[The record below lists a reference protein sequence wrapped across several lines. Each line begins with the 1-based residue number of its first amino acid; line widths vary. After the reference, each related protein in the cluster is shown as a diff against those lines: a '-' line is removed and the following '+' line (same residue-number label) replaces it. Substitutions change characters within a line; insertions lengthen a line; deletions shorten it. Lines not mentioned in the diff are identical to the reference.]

1 LRVGAAD
8 ERKSRGL
15 ANLICVLGVHR
26 RLIFY
31 TIITPKNF
39 ASSLTSY
46 INDTMKILL
55 VNPEFPE
62 TYWSFRHA
70 LPFEGKRCVFP
81 PLGLL
86 TVSSLLPQ
94 TCERRL
100 VDLNIES
107 LKDSQIEWAD
117 MIFIT
122 GMLAQKQSLHEVVKR
137 CKQRGKMIVLGG
149 PYVTST
155 IEELPYAD
163 HIFQGEAE
171 TTLPQFFKDLELGQ
185 TKRTY
190 KAPERP
196 PLALTPVADFGLVK
210 LNKYSC
216 MSVQYSRGCPFSCEF
231 CDIIEIYGRVPRT
244 KSNQQMLAEFDA
256 LKELGWRG
264 QLFIVDDNFIGNKK
278 NVRLFMPALIEWQK
292 KNGFPF
298 SLLTEASVNLAD
310 DDELLNSMKEA
321 GFRRVFLGIETPVEE
336 SLIEAQ
342 KSQNRGNLLDSVRKI
357 QSHGMEVMAGF
368 IVGFDNDPDDIFE
381 RQIEFIRESAIP
393 MAMVGMLNALPDTQL
408 WKRLEREGRLL
419 GADATGNN
427 TIATVNFI
435 PKMDVDKLVSG
446 YQRIM
451 KTIYKPSE
459 YYRRALD
466 SLQRTPQDVPEAH
479 QYHGLKA
486 VTALLRITFKLGVLD
501 AERREFWR
509 FFIKAAHKH
518 RDRMAEL
525 LRHAAMA
532 YHFRKL
538 NESYGDT

>member
-1 LRVGAAD
+1 M
-8 ERKSRGL
+8 S
-15 ANLICVLGVHR
+15 
-26 RLIFY
+26 
-31 TIITPKNF
+31 
-39 ASSLTSY
+39 
-46 INDTMKILL
+46 TMKVLL
-55 VNPEFPE
+55 VNPKFPE

-70 LPFEGKRCVFP
+70 LPFEGKRSVFP

-86 TVSSLLPQ
+86 TVSGLLPRSY
-94 TCERRL
+94 ERRL
-100 VDLNIES
+100 VDLEIES
-107 LKDSQIEWAD
+107 LKTSQIEWAD
-117 MIFIT
+117 MVFIT
-122 GMLAQKQSLHEVVKR
+122 GMLAQKESLHEIVERCRKLGKR
-137 CKQRGKMIVLGG
+137 IVLGG

-171 TTLPQFFKDLELGQ
+171 TTLPQFFEDLERG
-185 TKRTY
+185 TAKRTY

-196 PLALTPVADFGLVK
+196 PMSLAPIADFGLVNMK
-210 LNKYSC
+210 KYSC

-231 CDIIEIYGRVPRT
+231 CDIIEIYGRIPRT
-244 KSNQQMLAEFDA
+244 KSNQQVIAEFNE
-256 LKELGWRG
+256 LKRLGWRG
-264 QLFIVDDNFIGNKK
+264 PLFIVDDNFIGNKK
-278 NVRLFMPALIEWQK
+278 NVRLLMPELIEWQK
-292 KNGFPF
+292 KNGYPF

-310 DDELLNSMKEA
+310 DDDLLSAMKEA

-336 SLIEAQ
+336 SLKEAQ
-342 KSQNRGNLLDSVRKI
+342 KSQNRGNLLESVRKI
-357 QSHGMEVMAGF
+357 QSHGMEVMGGF
-368 IVGFDNDPDDIFE
+368 IVGFDNDPEDIFE

-408 WKRLEREGRLL
+408 WKRLEKEGRLL

-435 PKMDVDKLVSG
+435 PKMDVDTLIAG

-451 KTIYKPSE
+451 RTIYKPSE

-466 SLQRTPQDVPEAH
+466 SLQRVPQDVPEAH
-479 QYHGLKA
+479 QYHGIKA
-486 VTALLRITFKLGVLD
+486 VKAFLRIAFKLGVLD

-509 FFIKAAHKH
+509 FFLEAARTHH
-518 RDRMAEL
+518 DRMTEL

>member
-1 LRVGAAD
+1 MMM
-8 ERKSRGL
+8 
-15 ANLICVLGVHR
+15 H
-26 RLIFY
+26 
-31 TIITPKNF
+31 
-39 ASSLTSY
+39 
-46 INDTMKILL
+46 TMKVLL
-55 VNPEFPE
+55 VNPEFPD

-70 LPFEGKRCVFP
+70 LPFEGKRSVFP
-81 PLGLL
+81 PLGLM
-86 TVSSLLPQ
+86 TVSGLLPRS
-94 TCERRL
+94 CERRL
-100 VDLNIES
+100 VDLNVER
-107 LKDSQIEWAD
+107 LKTSQIEWAD
-117 MIFIT
+117 MVFIT
-122 GMLAQKQSLHEVVKR
+122 GMLAQKKSLHETVER
-137 CKQRGKMIVLGG
+137 CRKLGKIIVLGG

-171 TTLPQFFKDLELGQ
+171 TTLPQFFRDLESG
-185 TKRTY
+185 TAKRTY

-196 PLALTPVADFGLVK
+196 PMSLAPIADFGLVNMK
-210 LNKYSC
+210 KYSN
-216 MSVQYSRGCPFSCEF
+216 MSIQYSRGCPFSCEF

-244 KSNQQMLAEFDA
+244 KSNQQVIAEFDE
-256 LKELGWRG
+256 LYRLGWRG
-264 QLFIVDDNFIGNKK
+264 PLFIVDDNFIGNKK
-278 NVRLFMPALIEWQK
+278 HVRMLMPDLIQWQK
-292 KNGFPF
+292 KHGYPF

-310 DDELLNSMKEA
+310 DEDLLMGMKEA

-336 SLIEAQ
+336 SLREAQ
-342 KSQNRGNLLDSVRKI
+342 KSQNRGNLLDSVRRI

-368 IVGFDNDPDDIFE
+368 IVGFDNDPEDIFE

-393 MAMVGMLNALPDTQL
+393 LAMVGMLNALPDTQL
-408 WKRLEREGRLL
+408 WKRLEKEGRLL
-419 GADATGNN
+419 GDDATGNN

-435 PKMDVDKLVSG
+435 PKMDVDTLIAG

-451 KTIYKPSE
+451 RTIYKPSE

-466 SLQRTPQDVPEAH
+466 SLQRVPQDIPEAH

-486 VTALLRITFKLGVLD
+486 IKAFLRIAFKLGIVD

-509 FFIKAAHKH
+509 FFLKALRTH
-518 RDRMAEL
+518 RDRMTEL

>member
-1 LRVGAAD
+1 MRV
-8 ERKSRGL
+8 
-15 ANLICVLGVHR
+15 
-26 RLIFY
+26 
-31 TIITPKNF
+31 
-39 ASSLTSY
+39 
-46 INDTMKILL
+46 LL

-62 TYWSFRHA
+62 TYWSFRYA
-70 LPFEGKRCVFP
+70 LPFEGKRSVFP
-81 PLGLL
+81 PLSLL
-86 TVSSLLPQ
+86 TVSSLLPRD
-94 TCERRL
+94 CERRL
-100 VDLNIES
+100 VDLNIER

-117 MIFIT
+117 MVFIT
-122 GMLAQKQSLHEVVKR
+122 GMLTQKVSLHEVVQR
-137 CKQRGKMIVLGG
+137 CKRLGKKIVLGG

-155 IEELPYAD
+155 IEELPDAD

-171 TTLPQFFKDLELGQ
+171 TTLPQFFIDLERGEA
-185 TKRTY
+185 KRTY

-196 PLALTPVADFGLVK
+196 PMAITPIPDFALANLK
-210 LNKYSC
+210 KYSC
-216 MSVQYSRGCPFSCEF
+216 MSLQYSRGCPFSCEF

-244 KSNQQMLAEFDA
+244 KSNQQILAEFDA
-256 LKELGWRG
+256 LNRLGWRG
-264 QLFIVDDNFIGNKK
+264 PLFIVDDNFIGNKK
-278 NVRLFMPALIEWQK
+278 NVRLLLPEIIEWQR

-310 DDELLNSMKEA
+310 DEDLLTAMKDA

-336 SLIEAQ
+336 SLKEAQ
-342 KSQNRGNLLDSVRKI
+342 KSQNRGNLLDSVRRI
-357 QSHGMEVMAGF
+357 QNHGMEVMAGF
-368 IVGFDNDPDDIFE
+368 IVGFDNDPEDIFE

-435 PKMDVDKLVSG
+435 PRMDVDTLVKG

-451 KTIYKPSE
+451 RTIYTPKE
-459 YYRRALD
+459 YYRRALE
-466 SLQRTPQDVPEAH
+466 SLQRVPQDFPEAH
-479 QYHGLKA
+479 QYHGFKA
-486 VTALLRITFKLGVLD
+486 VTAFLRVAFKLGVLD

-509 FFIKAAHKH
+509 FFIRAARTHH
-518 RDRMAEL
+518 DRMVEL

>member
-1 LRVGAAD
+1 
-8 ERKSRGL
+8 
-15 ANLICVLGVHR
+15 
-26 RLIFY
+26 
-31 TIITPKNF
+31 
-39 ASSLTSY
+39 
-46 INDTMKILL
+46 MKVLL
-55 VNPEFPE
+55 VNPKFPD

-70 LPFEGKRCVFP
+70 LPFEGKRSVFP
-81 PLGLL
+81 PLGLM
-86 TVSSLLPQ
+86 TVSGLLPRD
-94 TCERRL
+94 CERRL
-100 VDLNIES
+100 VDLEIES
-107 LKDSQIEWAD
+107 LKTSQIDWAD
-117 MIFIT
+117 MVFIT
-122 GMLAQKQSLHEVVKR
+122 GMLAQKQSLHEVVER
-137 CKQRGKMIVLGG
+137 CRQRGKKIVLGG

-155 IEELPYAD
+155 IEELPHAD

-171 TTLPQFFKDLELGQ
+171 TTLPQFFQDLERGT
-185 TKRTY
+185 TKRIY

-196 PLALTPVADFGLVK
+196 PMSLAPIADFGLVNMK
-210 LNKYSC
+210 KYSN
-216 MSVQYSRGCPFSCEF
+216 MSIQYSRGCPFSCEF
-231 CDIIEIYGRVPRT
+231 CDIIEIYGRIPRT
-244 KSNQQMLAEFDA
+244 KSNQQVIAEFNE
-256 LKELGWRG
+256 LKRLGWRG
-264 QLFIVDDNFIGNKK
+264 PLFIVDDNFIGNKK
-278 NVRLFMPALIEWQK
+278 NVRLLLPAIIEWQK
-292 KNGFPF
+292 QNGYPF

-310 DDELLNSMKEA
+310 DEDLLAAMKDA

-336 SLIEAQ
+336 SLKEAQ
-342 KSQNRGNLLDSVRKI
+342 KSQNRGNLLDSVRRI

-435 PKMDVDKLVSG
+435 PKMDVDTLIAG

-451 KTIYKPSE
+451 RTIYKPSE

-466 SLQRTPQDVPEAH
+466 SLQRVPQDIPEAH
-479 QYHGLKA
+479 QYHGIKA
-486 VTALLRITFKLGVLD
+486 VKAFLRIAFKLGVLD

-509 FFIKAAHKH
+509 FFLEAARTHH
-518 RDRMAEL
+518 DRMTEL

>member
-1 LRVGAAD
+1 M
-8 ERKSRGL
+8 
-15 ANLICVLGVHR
+15 
-26 RLIFY
+26 
-31 TIITPKNF
+31 IIR
-39 ASSLTSY
+39 A
-46 INDTMKILL
+46 MKVLL
-55 VNPEFPE
+55 VNPKFPD

-70 LPFEGKRCVFP
+70 LPFEGKRSVFP
-81 PLGLL
+81 PLGLM
-86 TVSSLLPQ
+86 TVSGLLPRD
-94 TCERRL
+94 CERRL
-100 VDLNIES
+100 VDLEIES
-107 LKDSQIEWAD
+107 LKTSQIDWAD
-117 MIFIT
+117 MVFIT
-122 GMLAQKQSLHEVVKR
+122 GMLAQKQSLHEVVER
-137 CKQRGKMIVLGG
+137 CRQRGKKIVLGG

-155 IEELPYAD
+155 IEELPHAD

-171 TTLPQFFKDLELGQ
+171 TTLPQFFQDLERGT
-185 TKRTY
+185 TKRIY

-196 PLALTPVADFGLVK
+196 PMSLAPIADFGLVNMK
-210 LNKYSC
+210 KYSN
-216 MSVQYSRGCPFSCEF
+216 MSIQYSRGCPFSCEF
-231 CDIIEIYGRVPRT
+231 CDIIEIYGRIPRT
-244 KSNQQMLAEFDA
+244 KSNQQVIAEFNE
-256 LKELGWRG
+256 LKRLGWRG
-264 QLFIVDDNFIGNKK
+264 PLFIVDDNFIGNKK
-278 NVRLFMPALIEWQK
+278 NVRLLLPAIIEWQK
-292 KNGFPF
+292 QNGYPF

-310 DDELLNSMKEA
+310 DEDLLAAMKDA

-336 SLIEAQ
+336 SLKEAQ
-342 KSQNRGNLLDSVRKI
+342 KSQNRGNLLDSVRRI

-368 IVGFDNDPDDIFE
+368 IVGFDNDPEDIFE

-435 PKMDVDKLVSG
+435 PKMDVDTLIAG

-451 KTIYKPSE
+451 RTIYKPSE

-466 SLQRTPQDVPEAH
+466 SLQRVPQDIPEAH
-479 QYHGLKA
+479 QYHGIKA
-486 VTALLRITFKLGVLD
+486 VKAFLRIAFKLGVLD

-509 FFIKAAHKH
+509 FFLEAARTHH
-518 RDRMAEL
+518 DRMTEL

>member
-1 LRVGAAD
+1 MIMRA
-8 ERKSRGL
+8 
-15 ANLICVLGVHR
+15 
-26 RLIFY
+26 
-31 TIITPKNF
+31 
-39 ASSLTSY
+39 
-46 INDTMKILL
+46 MKVLL
-55 VNPEFPE
+55 VNPKFPD

-70 LPFEGKRCVFP
+70 LPFEGKRSVFP
-81 PLGLL
+81 PLGLM
-86 TVSSLLPQ
+86 TVSGLLPKD
-94 TCERRL
+94 CERRL
-100 VDLNIES
+100 VDLEIES
-107 LKDSQIEWAD
+107 LKTSQIDWAD
-117 MIFIT
+117 MVFIT
-122 GMLAQKQSLHEVVKR
+122 GMLAQKQSLHEVVER
-137 CKQRGKMIVLGG
+137 CRKRGKKIVLGG

-171 TTLPQFFKDLELGQ
+171 TTLPQFFQDLERGT
-185 TKRTY
+185 TKRIY

-196 PLALTPVADFGLVK
+196 PMSLAPIADFGLVNMK
-210 LNKYSC
+210 KYSN
-216 MSVQYSRGCPFSCEF
+216 MSIQYSRGCPFSCEF
-231 CDIIEIYGRVPRT
+231 CDIIEIYGRIPRT
-244 KSNQQMLAEFDA
+244 KSNQQVIAEFDE
-256 LKELGWRG
+256 LKRLGWRG
-264 QLFIVDDNFIGNKK
+264 PLFIVDDNFIGNKK
-278 NVRLFMPALIEWQK
+278 NVRLLLPAIIEWQK
-292 KNGFPF
+292 KNGYPF

-310 DDELLNSMKEA
+310 DDDLLAAMKDG

-336 SLIEAQ
+336 SLKEAQ

-435 PKMDVDKLVSG
+435 PKMDVDTLIAG

-451 KTIYKPSE
+451 RTIYKPSE

-466 SLQRTPQDVPEAH
+466 SLQRVPQDVPEAH
-479 QYHGLKA
+479 QYHGIKA
-486 VTALLRITFKLGVLD
+486 VKAFVRIAFKLGVLD

-509 FFIKAAHKH
+509 FFLGAARTHH
-518 RDRMAEL
+518 DRMAEL

>member
-1 LRVGAAD
+1 MRV
-8 ERKSRGL
+8 
-15 ANLICVLGVHR
+15 
-26 RLIFY
+26 
-31 TIITPKNF
+31 
-39 ASSLTSY
+39 
-46 INDTMKILL
+46 LL
-55 VNPEFPE
+55 VNPEFPD

-86 TVSSLLPQ
+86 TVSGLLPRSY
-94 TCERRL
+94 ERRL
-100 VDLNIES
+100 IDLNVDP
-107 LKDSQIEWAD
+107 LKDSQIDWAD
-117 MIFIT
+117 MVFIT
-122 GMLAQKQSLHEVVKR
+122 GMLAQKKSLHEVVKR
-137 CKQRGKMIVLGG
+137 AKQRGKLIVLGG

-171 TTLPQFFKDLELGQ
+171 TTLPQFFEDLERGEA
-185 TKRTY
+185 KRTY

-196 PLALTPVADFGLVK
+196 PLAITPIPDFGLVNLK
-210 LNKYSC
+210 RYSC

-244 KSNQQMLAEFDA
+244 KSNQQILAEFDA
-256 LKELGWRG
+256 VKSLGWRG
-264 QLFIVDDNFIGNKK
+264 PLFIVDDNFIGNKK
-278 NVRLFMPALIEWQK
+278 NVRLLMPDLIEWQR
-292 KNGFPF
+292 KNGYPF

-310 DDELLNSMKEA
+310 DDDLLDSMKDA

-336 SLIEAQ
+336 SLKEAQ
-342 KSQNRGNLLDSVRKI
+342 KPQNRGNLLNSVRKI
-357 QSHGMEVMAGF
+357 QSRGMEVMAGF
-368 IVGFDNDPDDIFE
+368 IVGFDNDPEDIFQ

-419 GADATGNN
+419 GDDASGNN
-427 TIATVNFI
+427 TVATLNFI
-435 PKMDVDKLVSG
+435 PKMEAQKLVDG
-446 YQRIM
+446 Y
-451 KTIYKPSE
+451 KTIMRTIYQPRE

-486 VTALLRITFKLGVLD
+486 LQAFVRIAFKLGVLD
-501 AERREFWR
+501 SDRREFWR
-509 FFIKAAHKH
+509 FFIKAARTHQ
-518 RDRMAEL
+518 DRMVEL

>member
-1 LRVGAAD
+1 
-8 ERKSRGL
+8 
-15 ANLICVLGVHR
+15 
-26 RLIFY
+26 
-31 TIITPKNF
+31 
-39 ASSLTSY
+39 
-46 INDTMKILL
+46 MKILL

-81 PLGLL
+81 PLGLM
-86 TVSSLLPQ
+86 TVSSLLPRS
-94 TCERRL
+94 CERRL
-100 VDLNIES
+100 IDLNVER
-107 LKDSQIEWAD
+107 LKDAHIEWAD
-117 MIFIT
+117 MVFIT
-122 GMLAQKQSLHEVVKR
+122 GMLAQKVSLHETVKR
-137 CKQRGKMIVLGG
+137 CKQMGKKIVLGG

-155 IEELPYAD
+155 IEELPDAD

-171 TTLPQFFKDLELGQ
+171 TTLPQFFRDVEQGEV
-185 TKRTY
+185 KRTY

-196 PLALTPVADFGLVK
+196 PLSLTPIPDFGLVNLK
-210 LNKYSC
+210 RYSN

-231 CDIIEIYGRVPRT
+231 CDIIEIYGRSPRT
-244 KSNQQMLAEFDA
+244 KSNQQILAEFDA
-256 LKELGWRG
+256 LKQLGWRG
-264 QLFIVDDNFIGNKK
+264 PLFIVDDNFIGNKK
-278 NVRLFMPALIEWQK
+278 NVRLLMPALIEWQK

-298 SLLTEASVNLAD
+298 SLFTEASVNLAD
-310 DDELLNSMKEA
+310 DDDLLAAMKDA

-336 SLIEAQ
+336 SLKEAQ

-368 IVGFDNDPDDIFE
+368 IVGFDNDPEDIFE

-419 GADATGNN
+419 GSDATGNN
-427 TIATVNFI
+427 TIATLNFI
-435 PKMDVDKLVSG
+435 PKMDVEKLVKG

-451 KTIYKPSE
+451 QTIYKPSE
-459 YYRRALD
+459 YYRRALE
-466 SLQRTPQDVPEAH
+466 SLQRTPQDFPEAH
-479 QYHGLKA
+479 QYHGFKALKA
-486 VTALLRITFKLGVLD
+486 FLRIAFTLGVLD
-501 AERREFWR
+501 GERREFWR
-509 FFIKAAHKH
+509 FFMEAAHKH
-518 RDRMAEL
+518 RDRMTEL

>member
-1 LRVGAAD
+1 LHREETIKKTGNRQLLFPVSFAIAVVLHNYYSS
-8 ERKSRGL
+8 ELVSRRT
-15 ANLICVLGVHR
+15 IV
-26 RLIFY
+26 Y
-31 TIITPKNF
+31 TN
-39 ASSLTSY
+39 
-46 INDTMKILL
+46 TMKILL

-70 LPFEGKRCVFP
+70 LPFEGKRSVFP
-81 PLGLL
+81 PLSLMTVSGLL
-86 TVSSLLPQ
+86 PRE
-94 TCERRL
+94 CERRL
-100 VDLNIES
+100 IDLNVER
-107 LKDSQIEWAD
+107 LRDSQIDWAD

-122 GMLAQKQSLHEVVKR
+122 GMLAQKESLHQVVKR
-137 CKQRGKMIVLGG
+137 GKDRGKLIVLGG

-171 TTLPQFFKDLELGQ
+171 TTLPQFFKDYERGDA
-185 TKRTY
+185 KRTY

-196 PLALTPVADFGLVK
+196 PLSLSPVPDFGLIDLK
-210 LNKYSC
+210 KYSC

-231 CDIIEIYGRVPRT
+231 CDIIEIYGRSPRT

-256 LKELGWRG
+256 LKQLGWRG
-264 QLFIVDDNFIGNKK
+264 PLFIVDDNFIGNKK
-278 NVRLFMPALIEWQK
+278 NVRLLMPDLIDWQK

-310 DDELLNSMKEA
+310 DDELLVAMKDA

-336 SLIEAQ
+336 SLKEAQ

-357 QSHGMEVMAGF
+357 QSRGMEVMAGF
-368 IVGFDNDPDDIFE
+368 IVGFDNDPEDIFE

-419 GADATGNN
+419 GSDATGNN
-427 TIATVNFI
+427 TIATVNFV
-435 PKMDVDKLVSG
+435 PKMDVDKLIKG
-446 YQRIM
+446 YQTIM
-451 KTIYKPSE
+451 RTIYKPSE
-459 YYRRALD
+459 YYRRALE
-466 SLQRTPQDVPEAH
+466 SLQRTPQDFPEAH
-479 QYHGLKA
+479 QYHGFKA

-509 FFIKAAHKH
+509 FFIQAARKH
-518 RDRMAEL
+518 HDRMTEL

>member
-1 LRVGAAD
+1 
-8 ERKSRGL
+8 
-15 ANLICVLGVHR
+15 
-26 RLIFY
+26 
-31 TIITPKNF
+31 
-39 ASSLTSY
+39 
-46 INDTMKILL
+46 MKILL

-94 TCERRL
+94 SCERRL

-137 CKQRGKMIVLGG
+137 SKERGKLIVLGG

-171 TTLPQFFKDLELGQ
+171 TTLPQFFKDLALGQ
-185 TKRTY
+185 AKRTY

-196 PLALTPVADFGLVK
+196 PLSLTPIADFGLVK

-256 LKELGWRG
+256 LKQLGWRG

-278 NVRLFMPALIEWQK
+278 NVRLFMPELIEWQK

-368 IVGFDNDPDDIFE
+368 IVGFDNDPEDIFE

-408 WKRLEREGRLL
+408 WRRLEREGRLL

-451 KTIYKPSE
+451 RTIYKPSE

-486 VTALLRITFKLGVLD
+486 VSALLRITFKLGVLD

-509 FFIKAAHKH
+509 FFIKAVHQH